1 MNVKIPCGGFLY
13 DDTVFEFQPDK
24 ETKMPVLSVTA
35 NIPTSGSDLLIMKAS
50 DSDDLYKITIAE
62 GALKVEKYISET

>member
-1 MNVKIPCGGFLY
+1 
-13 DDTVFEFQPDK
+13 
-24 ETKMPVLSVTA
+24 MPVLSVTA

-62 GALKVEKYISET
+62 GALKVEKYTPET